1 MFGTS
6 AYTRHARGGEDM
18 RLKALGRGT
27 YVYDT
32 LELAKGSSYRR
43 PDCRNICEDAGLAD
57 QDVKEMLGDAV
68 KLQNG

>member
-1 MFGTS
+1 
-6 AYTRHARGGEDM
+6 M